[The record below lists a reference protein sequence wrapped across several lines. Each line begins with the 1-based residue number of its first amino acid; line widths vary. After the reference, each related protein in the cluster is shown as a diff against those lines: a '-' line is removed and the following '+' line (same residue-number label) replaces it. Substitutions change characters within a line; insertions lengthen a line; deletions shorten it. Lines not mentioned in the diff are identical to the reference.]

1 MKREKIKV
9 LQQDD
14 EEEGIGHLRI
24 TRLIDIGKRK
34 SYVTIDDIF
43 EVFPEAEKESDKLE
57 EAFATLVSAGIP
69 YIDDDDQ
76 APEPTEKELEKD
88 KEHEQQGDFLENIQS
103 DDSVGLYLKEI
114 SRVPLLSAE
123 EEVGLSQRI
132 ERGKMAREEL
142 ARGRVRK
149 KRRKQLRKI
158 IKKGWKARDHLIM
171 ANSRLVISV
180 AKKYVHRGVPFLGL
194 IQEGNIGLIRAT
206 KKFDYRRGFKF
217 STYATWWIRQ
227 AVARAIADKGRTI
240 RVPVHMIDRIS
251 KLLRVRHQLKQQF
264 NRDPSVKELSAA
276 LGEPPRKVRYMI
288 KVAKRPL
295 SLQTPIGDERDSEL
309 GELIENDDI
318 PSPEEEATK
327 ELLKEHLDT
336 ILEHL
341 PAREVYVLK
350 LRYGL
355 LNGKAYTLEEV
366 GQKIGVTRERVRQIN
381 AQALRRLRE
390 PSIQQELRDYL

>member
-1 MKREKIKV
+1 LK
-9 LQQDD
+9 
-14 EEEGIGHLRI
+14 
-24 TRLIDIGKRK
+24 
-34 SYVTIDDIF
+34 
-43 EVFPEAEKESDKLE
+43 
-57 EAFATLVSAGIP
+57 
-69 YIDDDDQ
+69 
-76 APEPTEKELEKD
+76 
-88 KEHEQQGDFLENIQS
+88 NIQS

-114 SRVPLLSAE
+114 SRVPLLCAE
-123 EEVGLSQRI
+123 EEVGLAQQI

-180 AKKYVHRGVPFLGL
+180 AKRYVHRGVPFLGL

-240 RVPVHMIDRIS
+240 RIPVHMIERIS
-251 KLLRVRHQLKQQF
+251 KLLRVRHQFIQRLSR
-264 NRDPSVKELSAA
+264 NPSVKELATA
-276 LGEPPRKVRYMI
+276 LGESPQKVRNMI
-288 KVAKRPL
+288 KVAKHPL
-295 SLQTPIGDERDSEL
+295 SLQIPIGDEGDSVL
-309 GELIENDDI
+309 GDFIKDDDI

-355 LNGKAYTLEEV
+355 FNGKAYTLEEV

-390 PSIQQELRDYL
+390 PSIQQELRDFL